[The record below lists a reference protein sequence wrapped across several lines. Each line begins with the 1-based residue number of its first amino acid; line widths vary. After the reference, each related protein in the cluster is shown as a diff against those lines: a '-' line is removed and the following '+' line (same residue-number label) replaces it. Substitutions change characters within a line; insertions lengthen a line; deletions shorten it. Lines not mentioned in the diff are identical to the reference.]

1 MIFLTTH
8 EKMVRFR
15 EERKITIALMAR
27 RIDVPACILGIV
39 ENGGVTHPNFVE
51 KIKAGYRLTDE
62 EAEMLLPECRRP
74 SSPKYDPNHFVYEP
88 PQSFTMRTLP
98 TREEI
103 DEYLVERIR
112 FENPGQGTRI
122 MAGRAM

>member
-1 MIFLTTH
+1 MTTH
-8 EKMVRFR
+8 EKMVLFR
-15 EERKITIALMAR
+15 EERKITITLMAR
-27 RIDVPACILGIV
+27 KIGVPPCILGIV

-88 PQSFTMRTLP
+88 PQSFNIGVPP

-103 DEYLVERIR
+103 DEYLADRYCYETPRKDYSIGKR
-112 FENPGQGTRI
+112 
-122 MAGRAM
+122 RAI